1 MMDSAPKDEARVTK
15 TRAKVEEEISIED
28 IPF

>member
-1 MMDSAPKDEARVTK
+1 MDSAPPEEPRVK
-15 TRAKVEEEISIED
+15 TSRPKVEEEISIED